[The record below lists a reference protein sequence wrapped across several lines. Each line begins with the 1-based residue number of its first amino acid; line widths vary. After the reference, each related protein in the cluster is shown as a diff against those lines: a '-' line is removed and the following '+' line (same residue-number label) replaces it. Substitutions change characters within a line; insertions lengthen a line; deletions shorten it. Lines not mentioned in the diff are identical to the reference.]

1 MGGAVMQVRLVA
13 PVAHRGPETGQRM
26 FTHYPNERDDGSDP
40 LNPGERLR
48 GCNLSAPRL
57 NGRIVTLRIAR

>member
-1 MGGAVMQVRLVA
+1 
-13 PVAHRGPETGQRM
+13 M